1 MAKRSVTH
9 ATFVIERR
17 YPSTPS
23 QVFHALADKEA
34 KSKWFADPRQGG
46 RKPALEMDFR
56 VGGRETNSGG
66 PEDGPAHRFNAIYW
80 DIVPDERIIYA
91 YDMHIGDQ
99 RISASLATI
108 ELAREGQGT
117 RLTFTEQGAFLDGYD
132 DPSDREQ
139 GTRELLDALG
149 KSLGG

>member
-1 MAKRSVTH
+1 MTDRSVTH
-9 ATFVIERR
+9 ATFVIERT
-17 YPSTPS
+17 YPSTPP
-23 QVFHALADKEA
+23 QVFHALADKDA

-56 VGGRETNSGG
+56 IGGRETNSGG
-66 PEDGPAHRFNAIYW
+66 AEGGPVHRFNAIYW
-80 DIVPDERIIYA
+80 DIVPDQRIIYA

-99 RISASLATI
+99 RISVSLATI
-108 ELAREGQGT
+108 ELTPEGKGT

-132 DPSDREQ
+132 DPAGRER

-149 KSLGG
+149 ASLER